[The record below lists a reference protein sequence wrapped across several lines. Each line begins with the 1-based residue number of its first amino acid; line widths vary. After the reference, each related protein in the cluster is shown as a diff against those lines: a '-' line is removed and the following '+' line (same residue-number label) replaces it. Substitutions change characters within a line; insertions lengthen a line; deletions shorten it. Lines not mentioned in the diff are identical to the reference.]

1 MGEFE
6 DGRGPAS
13 DVEPVD
19 GLTRDASSGS
29 TRAPSMDLPRSP
41 SSGSTRGPSIDPP
54 RESAAPPAPGKR
66 WRVRARRPLDEE
78 HLLEEVEPG
87 SAEARRVLAL
97 HRTMRTRGI
106 LYAHELRQ
114 LATFFREDPETQG
127 IPEHADMAGVKVA
140 IGLRTT
146 AARAWSLVLDARTS
160 VGLMPATFTF
170 LARGDM
176 PEEFHRHLLRQVR
189 RLDDAQKEAVDRHL
203 AGVEIPAVSKAT
215 FEAQVRLAV
224 RLATAGTVPEPPSA
238 SRSVEIVD
246 VDTTAGTASLCVTG
260 PILEIQGL
268 AHRLDVAARTVQK
281 AQRAALQDGAD
292 GPLPFDIDGDL
303 ADRGRALSLA
313 SLRYAI
319 LTHSVLD
326 IDPVQETRSPYK
338 ILVTVPVTTLMGLEN
353 TPAMLDGLT
362 PIPAELARKL
372 AAGEST
378 WLRILTDA
386 ITGAPCDAVAESY
399 SPTSQ
404 MRLQLRLRHPVCA
417 VPGCGRP
424 TLLGAEDDHILEYD
438 HRHPDEGGQ
447 TALSNLHRLC
457 WRHHQLKTAGL
468 LDPTRDPVP
477 ARGPGSA
484 DGSAPADGAALT
496 DGPSSATDP
505 GPAPPPGPVSTQW
518 TLDGGIRT
526 RSVEHTDLL
535 TPVVV
540 EALEAAW
547 RIHQRTRADAERLAA
562 AEKARPRRERAD
574 EQRRQALAIA
584 HPHLRSRLL
593 PPDPDRIAAI
603 GDPPF

>member
-1 MGEFE
+1 MGEFDE
-6 DGRGPAS
+6 GSGAPLESESDAGTGTGAGSVADPATADEATQGSIATAGTPAVTDGATQS
-13 DVEPVD
+13 
-19 GLTRDASSGS
+19 
-29 TRAPSMDLPRSP
+29 
-41 SSGSTRGPSIDPP
+41 
-54 RESAAPPAPGKR
+54 PAPR
-66 WRVRARRPLDEE
+66 WRVRARRPLDQEQ
-78 HLLEEVEPG
+78 LLAEVEPG
-87 SAEARRVLAL
+87 TIEASRVLAL
-97 HRTMRTRGI
+97 HRTMQTRAR
-106 LYAHELRQ
+106 LYAHQLRQ
-114 LATFFREDPETQG
+114 LAVFFREDPETGG
-127 IPEHADMAGVKVA
+127 IPENADMTGVKVA
-140 IGLRTT
+140 VGLRTS
-146 AARAWSLVLDARTS
+146 AARAWSMVLDARTS
-160 VGLMPATFTF
+160 VDLMPATFVH

-176 PEEFHRHLLRQVR
+176 PEDFHRYLLRQVR
-189 RLDDAQKEAVDRHL
+189 RLDDAQKESVDRRL

-224 RLATAGTVPEPPSA
+224 RLATAGTVPEPPRA
-238 SRSVEIVD
+238 SRSVELLD
-246 VDTTAGTASLCVTG
+246 VDTKAGTASLYVTG
-260 PILEIQGL
+260 PIPEIQGL

-281 AQRAALQDGAD
+281 AQRAALRDGED

-303 ADRGRALSLA
+303 AERGRAHSLA
-313 SLRYAI
+313 TLRYAI

-362 PIPAELARKL
+362 PIPAELAREL

-378 WLRILTDA
+378 WLRILTDP

-399 SPTSQ
+399 PPTTQ

-424 TLLGAEDDHILEYD
+424 TRLGAEDDHILEYD

-447 TALSNLHRLC
+447 TALANLHRLC

-468 LDPTRDPVP
+468 LDPTREPMP
-477 ARGPGSA
+477 AH
-484 DGSAPADGAALT
+484 
-496 DGPSSATDP
+496 
-505 GPAPPPGPVSTQW
+505 GPVVTEWSI
-518 TLDGGIRT
+518 DGGIRT

-535 TPVVV
+535 TPVVA

-562 AEKARPRRERAD
+562 AEKARPRRERVD
-574 EQRRQALAIA
+574 EQRRQAMAIA

-593 PPDPDRIAAI
+593 PPDPDRIAEI